1 MPPKIAA
8 AAEPRKIGRK
18 PSSMKL
24 NENNS
29 IKNKPNDTNDNG
41 DVEDVG
47 FQILSMSNKNR
58 LINGNGKSKMKENLI
73 DLSFGSSGRDIVS
86 AEDDGSNMKRVT

>member
-8 AAEPRKIGRK
+8 AAEPRKRGRK

-24 NENNS
+24 NENKSNENNS
-29 IKNKPNDTNDNG
+29 IKNKSNDTNDDG

-58 LINGNGKSKMKENLI
+58 LMNGNGKSKMKENVEI
-73 DLSFGSSGRDIVS
+73 
-86 AEDDGSNMKRVT
+86 

>member
-8 AAEPRKIGRK
+8 AAEPRKRGRK

-24 NENNS
+24 NENESNE
-29 IKNKPNDTNDNG
+29 NKSNDTNDDG

-58 LINGNGKSKMKENLI
+58 LMNGNGKSKMKENVEI
-73 DLSFGSSGRDIVS
+73 
-86 AEDDGSNMKRVT
+86 